1 MLLVRVGCG
10 FVFVR
15 LFLGR
20 EDSQVM
26 MMTLWMLGSLGR
38 LSEAVG
44 TAVGTR
50 SRTGTELDLCSVAL
64 FSMMWEIF
72 CGALV
77 MMLCDWI
84 LVDHFQS
91 FCCTITDYRL
101 WLTVESQISHRSRA

>member
-1 MLLVRVGCG
+1 MLLVRVESG

-20 EDSQVM
+20 DDSQV

-44 TAVGTR
+44 TAVGIR
-50 SRTGTELDLCSVAL
+50 SRMGTQLDLCSVAL
-64 FSMMWEIF
+64 FSITWEIF

-77 MMLCDWI
+77 MMLYDWI
-84 LVDHFQS
+84 LVDHS
-91 FCCTITDYRL
+91 
-101 WLTVESQISHRSRA
+101 

>member
-1 MLLVRVGCG
+1 MSLVRVGSG

-20 EDSQVM
+20 EDSQV

-44 TAVGTR
+44 TAVGIRPRMGTR
-50 SRTGTELDLCSVAL
+50 LDLYTLAL
-64 FSMMWEIF
+64 FSMVWEIF

-77 MMLCDWI
+77 MMLYDWI
-84 LVDHFQS
+84 LADHSQS
-91 FCCTITDYRL
+91 FCCMITDCRL
-101 WLTVESQISHRSRA
+101 